1 MKNLTKYILS
11 NFGEKVVHNEELE
24 KVCGRFSANTSTTV
38 NFMISYGYLVR
49 ILRGLLGCTP
59 E

>member
-11 NFGEKVVHNEELE
+11 NFGEKVVHKEELE

-49 ILRGLLGCTP
+49 ILR
-59 E
+59 